1 MSVLA
6 IRVPATTANLGP
18 GFDALGVALSL
29 YDVFHVRPASR
40 SSVSGC
46 ERKYA
51 GSDNLFLGAMRYASS
66 LRGEAAPEISLDIEA
81 AIPIARGLG
90 SSAAL
95 IVGGVAAAL
104 LLSPKR
110 IPGSAFDAGE
120 RRFILDA
127 SAALEGHPDNAASA
141 VFGGFCASIALPAD
155 KAVRGAPPKVVCSRS
170 EVAPG
175 WVFHALVPPFEL
187 STAEARAAL
196 PEVLPRADAVFNLGR
211 AALVAL
217 AFEKKDASV
226 LSAACGDS
234 IHQRYRKTLI
244 PGYDEVTEACGK
256 AGASAVWLSGAG
268 PSILA
273 LTTEEGSGGN
283 FSAAIAPVLGGRSEG
298 PWRHIELSADTEGV
312 RYVYE

>member
-1 MSVLA
+1 MRGVT

-29 YDVFHVRPASR
+29 YDVFRVRPALST
-40 SSVSGC
+40 SVSGC
-46 ERKYA
+46 ERKYS
-51 GSDNLFLGAMRYASS
+51 GPDNLFLGAMRYASG
-66 LRGEAAPEISLDIEA
+66 LLGEKAPEIKLDIEA
-81 AIPIARGLG
+81 AIPLARGLG

-110 IPGSAFDAGE
+110 VSGSGFDAGE
-120 RRFILDA
+120 LGFILDA

-155 KAVRGAPPKVVCSRS
+155 KAAQGVPSKIVCSRG
-170 EVAPG
+170 EVAPD

-187 STAEARAAL
+187 PTAEARAAL
-196 PEVLPRADAVFNLGR
+196 PDLLPRADAVFNLGR

-226 LSAACGDS
+226 LSAACGDR

-273 LTTEEGSGGN
+273 LTTDDSVGGS
-283 FSAAIAPVLGGRSEG
+283 FAAAIDPVLRGRGEG
-298 PWRHIELSADTEGV
+298 PWRHMMFSADSEGV
-312 RYVYE
+312 RYVYD